1 MAFGNRILTTTQD
14 KMGAVLVDTVLNS
27 NVFAGKMLKSAK
39 PWRGE
44 KMKFPIKFQKNT
56 TGGSFA
62 GFDTLSTSA
71 TNNRV
76 NMEYS
81 PKNYSIAV
89 ALPLDE
95 LSVNATEEKIID
107 LASIEVQSAAQDMAD
122 DVGTLFWSDGTGN
135 GSKDFLG
142 LAAIVDDG
150 NTVATIGGLSRA
162 TYTTLAS
169 TVTASSGTISLA
181 KLRTLYNA
189 VSSGSVRP
197 TSAYCTEAVFGFYE
211 ALLQPQEHI
220 NKTED
225 MMKSKMAGG
234 SGFSTLFYQGI
245 PVFADEKATSGAF
258 VFLNENFI
266 DWYALPFAKTQPVKY
281 KSQDIAG
288 NDYSSVLGLGF
299 SWSDWI
305 IPANQAAV
313 VGHVYLAGELVTTD
327 PKRHGKLT
335 SITGV

>member
-14 KMGAVLVDTVLNS
+14 KMAPILVDTVLNS
-27 NVFAGKMLKSAK
+27 NVFAGKMLKAAK

-44 KMKFPIKFQKNT
+44 KMKFPVKTAKNT
-56 TGGSFA
+56 TGASFS

-89 ALPLDE
+89 ALPFDE
-95 LSVNATEEKIID
+95 LSVNATAEKVID
-107 LASIEVQSAAQDMAD
+107 LASVEVQSAALDMAD
-122 DVGTLFWSDGTGN
+122 DIGTLFWSDGTGN
-135 GSKDFLG
+135 GGKDFLG
-142 LAAIVDDG
+142 LGAIVDDG
-150 NTVATIGGLSRA
+150 SSVATIGGLSRS
-162 TYTTLAS
+162 TYPTLAG
-169 TVTASSGTISLA
+169 TVTSSSGPLSLA
-181 KLRTLYNA
+181 KIRTLYNA
-189 VSSGSVRP
+189 ISSGSIRP
-197 TSAYCTEAVFGFYE
+197 TSAYGTEAVYGFYE

-220 NKTED
+220 MKTD
-225 MMKSKMAGG
+225 SMMKSGMAGG
-234 SGFSTLFYQGI
+234 TGFSTLHFQGI
-245 PVFADEKATSGAF
+245 PVFADEKCTSGQF

-266 DWYALPFAKTQPVKY
+266 EWYALPFANTKPIQY
-281 KSQDIAG
+281 KAQIDG
-288 NDYSSVLGLGF
+288 VDTSSVMGLGF

-305 IPANQAAV
+305 IPSNQAAV

-335 SITGV
+335 AITGV

>member
-14 KMGAVLVDTVLNS
+14 KMAPILVDTVLNS
-27 NVFAGKMLKSAK
+27 NIFAGKMLKKAK
-39 PWRGE
+39 KWSGE
-44 KMKFPIKFQKNT
+44 KMKFPVKTSKNT
-56 TGGSFA
+56 TGASFS

-107 LASIEVQSAAQDMAD
+107 LASVEVQSAALDMAD
-122 DVGTLFWSDGTGN
+122 DIGTLFWADGTGN
-135 GSKDFLG
+135 GGKDFLG
-142 LAAIVDDG
+142 LGAIVDDG
-150 NTVATIGGLSRA
+150 SSVATIGGLSRS
-162 TYTTLAS
+162 TYPTLAG

-211 ALLQPQEHI
+211 SLLQPQEHI
-220 NKTED
+220 MKTD
-225 MMKSKMAGG
+225 SVMKNGMVGG
-234 SGFSTLFYQGI
+234 TGFSTLFYQGI
-245 PVFADEKATSGAF
+245 PIFADEKATSGAF
-258 VFLNENFI
+258 VFLNENFV
-266 DWYALPFAKTQPVKY
+266 DWYALPFAQTKPIQY
-281 KSQDIAG
+281 KAQIDGLDS
-288 NDYSSVLGLGF
+288 SSVMGLGF

-305 IPANQAAV
+305 IPSNQAAV
-313 VGHVYLAGELVTTD
+313 VGHVYLAGELLTTD

-335 SITGV
+335 GITGV